1 MPRNSWK
8 TWSSTKPWRI
18 SISSSRSPITKIVTR
33 KKRSQPER
41 WLRTSPI
48 SPSKDSRN
56 LAMRS
61 SIRFSVSPLKESRR
75 EGLKRASKISLK
87 MEDQETTKITTREI
101 EVARIIKITRARINR
116 RRLVTMILRTR
127 MVSIE
132 RCLSRPRS
140 EHNYKLLYCF

>member
-1 MPRNSWK
+1 
-8 TWSSTKPWRI
+8 
-18 SISSSRSPITKIVTR
+18 
-33 KKRSQPER
+33 
-41 WLRTSPI
+41 
-48 SPSKDSRN
+48 
-56 LAMRS
+56 MRS
-61 SIRFSVSPLKESRR
+61 SIRYLVSLLKENRR